1 SQRLTL
7 APGKRGNAML
17 SGLLGGRGNRI
28 LIISQA
34 AVPAVIILIT
44 TASCS
49 GPRPDLPEPV
59 AGIVDLFSG
68 TETPKPKLAQRDKGK
83 PKTQQTVAKKANAAP
98 TPDAQKE
105 KQLYQ
110 EFLEWRKNQKDQ
122 K

>member
-1 SQRLTL
+1 
-7 APGKRGNAML
+7 ML
-17 SGLLGGRGNRI
+17 LNLLGGRRNRF

-34 AVPAVIILIT
+34 TVPALITLIT
-44 TASCS
+44 TVSCS
-49 GPRPDLPEPV
+49 GPRPDLPAPV

-68 TETPKPKLAQRDKGK
+68 TETPKPKLAQRDKAL
-83 PKTQQTVAKKANAAP
+83 PKTTQPSAKKANAPP

-122 K
+122 KDQK